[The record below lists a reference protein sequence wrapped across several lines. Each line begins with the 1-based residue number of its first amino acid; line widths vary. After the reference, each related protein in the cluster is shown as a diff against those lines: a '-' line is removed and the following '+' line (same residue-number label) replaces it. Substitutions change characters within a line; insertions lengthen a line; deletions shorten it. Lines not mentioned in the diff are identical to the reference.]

1 MNLSG
6 LSGLQLVI
14 TPKELFEFG
23 GYRAVDV
30 LTGFLG
36 DKSAYW
42 RAESGEYILYLNYYS
57 YTLTASMAE
66 TDNEAKQDG
75 KVVGAFKNWDG
86 LLRPTTEEVIYLM
99 KWKVK
104 ENQIIEF
111 SNY

>member
-23 GYRAVDV
+23 GYRHIDV
-30 LTGFLG
+30 LAGFLD

-42 RAESGEYILYLNYYS
+42 RAESDEYILYLNYYT

-75 KVVGAFKNWDG
+75 KVIGAFKKWEG
-86 LLRPTTEEVIYLM
+86 LLRPTTKEVIDLM
-99 KWKVK
+99 KWKIK
-104 ENQIIEF
+104 DDQIIEF